1 MSYPFKFKVGDLV
14 IRKSVLFGIRSDV
27 GIVIGNVR
35 DPHARED
42 YFKVRYSDNVVA
54 VIRENGLKL
63 VQKTK

>member
-1 MSYPFKFKVGDLV
+1 MSYPFKFNIGDLV

-27 GIVIGNVR
+27 GIVIGNIR

-42 YFKVRYSDNVVA
+42 CFKVRYSDNVVA